1 MRRTFKYRLYRS
13 RRDKHLIEQIEVAA
27 SIWNHSVALTRRY
40 YRIYGKYPGANR
52 LMKHIPR
59 LRRRNPYWQKLGS
72 QAVQDVIQRLDRAY
86 RRFFSDPKAGRP
98 RFKRQDRYTSFT
110 LKQAGWNYLGGNRI
124 RIGKHT
130 YKFVLSRPIQGEI
143 KTVTIKRDRAGR
155 LWICFSVVTAE
166 EQPKTPAPHEAVMR
180 PVGLDFGLKCFLTLS
195 DGTEIRAPE
204 FFRRG
209 LQEVRK
215 AHRALSRKQRGA
227 NNYHR
232 ARVCLAKVYDR
243 ISNQRRDWFFKTAH
257 ALCERYDFIALED
270 LNIEGMKRRWGRK
283 VSDLGFA
290 EFVSILEHV
299 AQKRGVRASKVDRFF
314 PSSRRCSCCG
324 WVKKDLSL
332 ADRKWT
338 CERCGT
344 VHDRDKNAAINICRE
359 GASSL
364 GVGDVRP
371 PGAAVAA

>member
-1 MRRTFKYRLYRS
+1 MRTTFKYRLYRS
-13 RRDKHLIEQIEVAA
+13 RRDKHLIEQIQVAA

-52 LMKHIPR
+52 LMKHIAR
-59 LRRRNPYWQKLGS
+59 LRRRNSYWQKLGS
-72 QAVQDVIQRLDRAY
+72 QAVQDVVQRLDRAY

-98 RFKRQDRYTSFT
+98 RFKKRERYSSFT

-124 RIGKHT
+124 RIGKHN

-143 KTVTIKRDRAGR
+143 KTVTIKRDRVGR
-155 LWICFSVVTAE
+155 LWICFSVVTE
-166 EQPKTPAPHEAVMR
+166 ERPKTPAPHEAVMR

-209 LQEVRK
+209 LQELRR
-215 AHRALSRKQRGA
+215 AHRALSRKQRGS

-232 ARVCLAKVYDR
+232 ARVRLAKVYDR
-243 ISNQRRDWFFKTAH
+243 ISNRRRDWFFKTAH
-257 ALCERYDFIALED
+257 ALCHRYDFIALED
-270 LNIEGMKRRWGRK
+270 LNIEGMKRMWGRK
-283 VSDLGFA
+283 VSDLDFG

-299 AQKRGVRASKVDRFF
+299 AKKRGVRVAKVDRFF

-324 WVKKDLSL
+324 WVKKDLGL
-332 ADRKWT
+332 ADRRWT
-338 CERCGT
+338 CEWCGT
-344 VHDRDKNAAINICRE
+344 VHDRDKNAAVNICRE

-371 PGAAVAA
+371 SVAAVAV

>member
-1 MRRTFKYRLYRS
+1 MRTTFKYRLYRS
-13 RRDKHLIEQIEVAA
+13 RQDQHLIEQIEVAA

-52 LMKHIPR
+52 LMKHIAR

-98 RFKRQDRYTSFT
+98 RFKKRERYSSFT
-110 LKQAGWNYLGGNRI
+110 LKQAGWKYPGGNRI

-130 YKFVLSRPIQGEI
+130 YKFVRSRPIEGEI

-155 LWICFSVVTAE
+155 LWICFSVVTE
-166 EQPKTPAPHEAVMR
+166 EQSKPPAPHEAVMR

-215 AHRALSRKQRGA
+215 AHRALSRKQRGS
-227 NNYHR
+227 NNYR
-232 ARVCLAKVYDR
+232 KACVRLAKVYDR
-243 ISNQRRDWFFKTAH
+243 ISNRRRDWFFKTAH

-290 EFVSILEHV
+290 EFVSILDHV
-299 AQKRGVRASKVDRFF
+299 ARKRGVRASKVDRFF
-314 PSSRRCSCCG
+314 PSSRRCSCCD
-324 WVKKDLSL
+324 WAKKDLGL

-344 VHDRDKNAAINICRE
+344 VHDRDKNAAVNICRE

>member
-1 MRRTFKYRLYRS
+1 
-13 RRDKHLIEQIEVAA
+13 
-27 SIWNHSVALTRRY
+27 
-40 YRIYGKYPGANR
+40 
-52 LMKHIPR
+52 
-59 LRRRNPYWQKLGS
+59 
-72 QAVQDVIQRLDRAY
+72 
-86 RRFFSDPKAGRP
+86 
-98 RFKRQDRYTSFT
+98 
-110 LKQAGWNYLGGNRI
+110 
-124 RIGKHT
+124 
-130 YKFVLSRPIQGEI
+130 
-143 KTVTIKRDRAGR
+143 
-155 LWICFSVVTAE
+155 
-166 EQPKTPAPHEAVMR
+166 MR

-195 DGTEIRAPE
+195 DGTKIQSPE

-215 AHRALSRKQRGA
+215 AHRALSRKQRGS
-227 NNYHR
+227 NNYR
-232 ARVCLAKVYDR
+232 KARVRLAKVYDR

-283 VSDLGFA
+283 VSDLGFG

-299 AQKRGVRASKVDRFF
+299 ARKRGVRVAKVARFF

-324 WVKKDLSL
+324 WVKENLSL
-332 ADRKWT
+332 ADREWT

-344 VHDRDKNAAINICRE
+344 VHDRDENAAINICRE

-371 PGAAVAA
+371 PEAAVAV

>member
-1 MRRTFKYRLYRS
+1 MRTTFKYRLYRS
-13 RRDKHLIEQIEVAA
+13 KRDKHLIEQIEVAA

-52 LMKHIPR
+52 LMKHIAR

-86 RRFFSDPKAGRP
+86 WRFFSDPKAGRP
-98 RFKRQDRYTSFT
+98 RFKKRERYSSFT
-110 LKQAGWNYLGGNRI
+110 LKQAGWKYPGGNRI
-124 RIGKHT
+124 RIGKHN

-143 KTVTIKRDRAGR
+143 KTVTIKRDRVGR
-155 LWICFSVVTAE
+155 LWICFSVVTE

-195 DGTEIRAPE
+195 DGTKIQSPE

-215 AHRALSRKQRGA
+215 AHRALSRKQRGS
-227 NNYHR
+227 NNYR
-232 ARVCLAKVYDR
+232 KARVRLAKVYDR

-283 VSDLGFA
+283 VSDLGFG

-299 AQKRGVRASKVDRFF
+299 ARKRGVRVAKVARFF

-324 WVKKDLSL
+324 WVKENLSL
-332 ADRKWT
+332 ADREWT

-344 VHDRDKNAAINICRE
+344 VHDRDENAAINICRE

-371 PGAAVAA
+371 PEAAVAV

>member
-1 MRRTFKYRLYRS
+1 MRTTFKYRLYRS
-13 RRDKHLIEQIEVAA
+13 KRDKHLIEQIEVAA

-52 LMKHIPR
+52 LMKHIAR

-86 RRFFSDPKAGRP
+86 WRFFSDPKAGRP
-98 RFKRQDRYTSFT
+98 RFKKRERYSSFT
-110 LKQAGWNYLGGNRI
+110 LKQAGWKYPGGNRI
-124 RIGKHT
+124 RIGKHN

-143 KTVTIKRDRAGR
+143 KTVTIKRDRVGR
-155 LWICFSVVTAE
+155 LWICFSVVTE
-166 EQPKTPAPHEAVMR
+166 EQPKPPAPHEAVMR

-195 DGTEIRAPE
+195 DGTKIQSPE

-215 AHRALSRKQRGA
+215 AHRALSRKQRGS
-227 NNYHR
+227 NNYR
-232 ARVCLAKVYDR
+232 KARVRLAKVYDR

-283 VSDLGFA
+283 VSDLGFG

-299 AQKRGVRASKVDRFF
+299 ARKRGVRVAKVARFF

-324 WVKKDLSL
+324 WVKENLSL
-332 ADRKWT
+332 ADREWT

-344 VHDRDKNAAINICRE
+344 VHDRDENAAINICRE

-371 PGAAVAA
+371 PEAAVAV